1 MIGRVRPSVDL
12 AHPQVSSIA
21 HSVRERGNTA
31 NHELPASTEQEALT
45 TLTITE
51 YLLRGTYELPGLVP

>member
-21 HSVRERGNTA
+21 LYVGVDTVGGCGAATRGHATRN
-31 NHELPASTEQEALT
+31 S
-45 TLTITE
+45 
-51 YLLRGTYELPGLVP
+51 YRG